1 MTCHVC
7 VVVHTPAHSQVSGPL
22 TYGSVQ
28 PLAPGTLVR
37 VPLGKRETLGVVW
50 DTDPHAPPPP
60 DSMDVKPVASVLDAL
75 APLPAA
81 WRELVAFSA
90 RYYQRSL
97 GEVALAA
104 LPPQLRDL
112 GVEQLARRLKR
123 AKDTAPTTSNTT
135 DLIALSA
142 EQQSAI
148 GQFGTK
154 NGHFL
159 LFGAAGGVSFTRL
172 RRRAS
177 CSTPRSRSCGGNA
190 AKATSPNDRW

>member
-81 WRELVAFSA
+81 WRAGHGSLWRNRLAVSKAWSII
-90 RYYQRSL
+90 RRS
-97 GEVALAA
+97 
-104 LPPQLRDL
+104 
-112 GVEQLARRLKR
+112 
-123 AKDTAPTTSNTT
+123 
-135 DLIALSA
+135 
-142 EQQSAI
+142 
-148 GQFGTK
+148 
-154 NGHFL
+154 
-159 LFGAAGGVSFTRL
+159 
-172 RRRAS
+172 
-177 CSTPRSRSCGGNA
+177 
-190 AKATSPNDRW
+190 

>member
-1 MTCHVC
+1 MTCHVS

-81 WRELVAFSA
+81 WRDLVAFSA
-90 RYYQRSL
+90 R
-97 GEVALAA
+97 
-104 LPPQLRDL
+104 
-112 GVEQLARRLKR
+112 
-123 AKDTAPTTSNTT
+123 
-135 DLIALSA
+135 
-142 EQQSAI
+142 
-148 GQFGTK
+148 
-154 NGHFL
+154 
-159 LFGAAGGVSFTRL
+159 
-172 RRRAS
+172 
-177 CSTPRSRSCGGNA
+177 
-190 AKATSPNDRW
+190 